1 MALKNFS
8 REIRAVRCDR
18 SYGRKREREGK
29 GGGRKSGTGS
39 EVGMWSEGE
48 GEGEKRASGEGYLPT
63 VRGSPS
69 QITPVYALKCE
80 MVQTA
85 QLP

>member
-18 SYGRKREREGK
+18 SYERKREGEGK

-48 GEGEKRASGEGYLPT
+48 GEGEKKASGEGYLPT
-63 VRGSPS
+63 VRGSLS

>member
-1 MALKNFS
+1 MRGTKA
-8 REIRAVRCDR
+8 
-18 SYGRKREREGK
+18 RKKRQRREGEK
-29 GGGRKSGTGS
+29 KSGTGS
-39 EVGMWSEGE
+39 EAGMRRRRRGR
-48 GEGEKRASGEGYLPT
+48 GRKRRAENESWLST
-63 VRGSPS
+63 DRTRGSPS

>member
-1 MALKNFS
+1 MIL
-8 REIRAVRCDR
+8 RGTR
-18 SYGRKREREGK
+18 SEEEKAKEGEK
-29 GGGRKSGTGS
+29 KSGTSS
-39 EVGMWSEGE
+39 EVGMWSREEEGR
-48 GEGEKRASGEGYLPT
+48 GGEKRRAENDERGYLPT